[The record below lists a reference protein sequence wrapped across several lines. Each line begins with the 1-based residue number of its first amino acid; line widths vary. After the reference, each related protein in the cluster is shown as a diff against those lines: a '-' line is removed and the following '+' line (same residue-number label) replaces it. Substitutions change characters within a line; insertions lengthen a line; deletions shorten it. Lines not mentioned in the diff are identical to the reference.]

1 MIRPKGQ
8 LTRPRGAK
16 TMKRL
21 VISVIAFV
29 GLFFAVTLISNLPVR
44 GHDNDQDH
52 QDRNFESEIQIGFAI
67 APVPLNLQGKN
78 RALVGLG
85 SYIVNAQ
92 GGCNDCHTCPSY
104 VAGTNPFPM
113 PFGAGAAGH
122 GAINPANYLAGGV
135 AFTAAP
141 QTNPQPPSYPK
152 ISPQILQQGNLRA

>member
-1 MIRPKGQ
+1 
-8 LTRPRGAK
+8 
-16 TMKRL
+16 MKQL
-21 VISVIAFV
+21 VISAIAFV
-29 GLFFAVTLISNLPVR
+29 GLFFAVTLISNLPVQ
-44 GHDNDQDH
+44 GHDNDQDR

-104 VAGTNPFPM
+104 VEGTNPFPM

-122 GAINPANYLAGGV
+122 GMINPANYLAGGV

-141 QTNPQPPSYPK
+141 PTNPQPPSFPK
-152 ISPQILQQGNLRA
+152 ISPQMQQGNLRA